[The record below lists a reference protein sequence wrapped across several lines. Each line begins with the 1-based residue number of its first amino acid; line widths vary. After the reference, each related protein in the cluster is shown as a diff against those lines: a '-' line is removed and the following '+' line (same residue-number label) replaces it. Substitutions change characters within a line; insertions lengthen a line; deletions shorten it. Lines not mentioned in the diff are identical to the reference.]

1 MAAAGRAAPRW
12 KNRARPRLA
21 GHPLAPSPRRPRH
34 HQHPVELRFRR
45 QPHRDADIQR
55 RQRPG
60 LQHLGAGDHR
70 QHLARRERG
79 LCALGHRCDDGCG
92 GGRRREACKPAAAHG
107 RASACEGMQVVC
119 VPRAHNPCAFAGLP
133 PALRLD
139 PSPSVRCAAE
149 TPTRSLVGYGQRVA
163 IGGNWTDWVGS
174 QCGGITLL
182 GTFGSRAAGD
192 GSTNSPPATSN
203 ETPPLFVFP
212 QRLNNDVKA
221 RGWWEGRGVGLGGL
235 GLGPQALHFI
245 SHRKARGPHPPPQF
259 IWEVVSH
266 EVGHAFGL
274 V

>member
-1 MAAAGRAAPRW
+1 MYSSRIVTPIFSLDSDPAFSTSELATIIDIWRAVSEDYAPWDIDVTTGAAAAG
-12 KNRARPRLA
+12 AR
-21 GHPLAPSPRRPRH
+21 
-34 HQHPVELRFRR
+34 
-45 QPHRDADIQR
+45 
-55 RQRPG
+55 
-60 LQHLGAGDHR
+60 
-70 QHLARRERG
+70 
-79 LCALGHRCDDGCG
+79 
-92 GGRRREACKPAAAHG
+92 G
-107 RASACEGMQVVC
+107 RASAHLVVRGMQVLC
-119 VPRAHNPCAFAGLP
+119 VPWAHNPCASAGLP
-133 PALRLD
+133 PALHLGPLLD
-139 PSPSVRCAAE
+139 PSPSVLCAAE
-149 TPTRSLVGYGQRVA
+149 TPTRSLAGYGQRVA

-212 QRLNNDVKA
+212 QRLNHDVKE
-221 RGWWEGRGVGLGGL
+221 RGWGEGRGVGLGGL